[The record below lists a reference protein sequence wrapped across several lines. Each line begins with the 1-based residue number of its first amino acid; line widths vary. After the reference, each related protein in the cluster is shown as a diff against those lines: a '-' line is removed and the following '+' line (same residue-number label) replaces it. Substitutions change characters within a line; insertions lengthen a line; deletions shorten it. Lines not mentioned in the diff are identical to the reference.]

1 MYHLCTRQRCGDVGR
16 RHQGDFQWADPIDVR
31 NRKREGHWFG
41 LIPVPRIDPSVERK
55 NRGGKRTRRRLYILP
70 YVANSACGGGRWA
83 GSRSRTQWRSLCVG
97 WEKFPFFRVKYS
109 LPLPENDDEINIM
122 VAGTLDRKQKRIIAG
137 IPPVSDFFK
146 VYFYTVNS
154 QSDYELVMLLDRII
168 GLNDSVLADWLNITP
183 RTFRNY
189 KHNAEVVLK
198 GNVKEHIVLLLSLY
212 KHGMEVF

>member
-1 MYHLCTRQRCGDVGR
+1 
-16 RHQGDFQWADPIDVR
+16 
-31 NRKREGHWFG
+31 
-41 LIPVPRIDPSVERK
+41 
-55 NRGGKRTRRRLYILP
+55 
-70 YVANSACGGGRWA
+70 
-83 GSRSRTQWRSLCVG
+83 
-97 WEKFPFFRVKYS
+97 
-109 LPLPENDDEINIM
+109 M

-212 KHGMEVF
+212 KHGMEVFGNTADFEHWLTE